1 MGLGLIKKYPENIDL
16 SKQRYKLVPIWQIR
30 HHMQNFDLYE
40 NLKQVR
46 SAHPDNV
53 PIGEYSIAYV
63 DDQGRVY
70 CKFIYEKRRDLHGDA
85 SSFLFWMVSE
95 VQND

>member
-16 SKQRYKLVPIWQIR
+16 AKQRYKLVPIWQIR

-40 NLKQVR
+40 NLKQITESR
-46 SAHPDNV
+46 YGL
-53 PIGEYSIAYV
+53 IGEYSIAYV